1 MLNFVDWSVVND
13 VSKDRYA
20 FIFKV
25 QQFTSCKV
33 VLGLLNLENEK
44 V

>member
-20 FIFKV
+20 FIFK
-25 QQFTSCKV
+25 TWRP
-33 VLGLLNLENEK
+33 EDEK